1 MKLVNRDFTK
11 ESVKVFVTKNQ
22 IYAEIWSRSK
32 YGKWE
37 STTFFKSYDWEPDE
51 ELVASTVRYICRTW
65 GLNNPVVIINN

>member
-32 YGKWE
+32 YGRWE
-37 STTFFKSYDWEPDE
+37 STTFFKSYDFDIDQ
-51 ELVASTVRYICRTW
+51 ELVESTVRYIKRTW
-65 GLNNPVVIINN
+65 NLNNPVVIIK